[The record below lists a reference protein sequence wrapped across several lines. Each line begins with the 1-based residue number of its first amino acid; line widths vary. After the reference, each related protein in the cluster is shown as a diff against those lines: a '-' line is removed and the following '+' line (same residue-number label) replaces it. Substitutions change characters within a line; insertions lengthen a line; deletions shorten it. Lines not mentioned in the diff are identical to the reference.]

1 MVNSG
6 FKLGVAVSAVLCCAF
21 ALSAGEA
28 PPGPKEAAKPPLVSN
43 VFIDTDLRQ
52 ALQDIASQVG
62 VIIVPDESVSGLVT
76 CELQDVPLDKA
87 LEIVLAGTGF
97 VVKKTP
103 DYYLVCSSDPK
114 SASFALISET
124 RLVKLDY
131 VKAATAAKLLS
142 PGFRECVQADA
153 ESNAVCI
160 TAPPNLLERIVSDLK
175 LIDQP
180 PRHIMLDAR
189 IVVMER
195 TDLLN
200 LGIQWTWPQV
210 RAGTF
215 SSAAYHG
222 GGIRPQWPWGIEI
235 GYTPGATFTNALGLA
250 LNLLEQNGQ
259 ATVLANPQLMV
270 QDGKE
275 AEIKV
280 TTEEYF
286 QIVTSGYYTTAQLE
300 KIESGTTLK
309 ITPRIGT
316 GGEITL
322 QMETEVSDA
331 GSRSEDDLPI
341 ITRRTAKSTVRIED
355 GGTAAVAGLMDS
367 RSRLSRSRT
376 PGLGDIPIVGEL
388 FRYKDSRK
396 SSRQVAIF
404 VTARLMHQDA
414 PEFAAAQA
422 DAQGP
427 AALVGPEFKKALRES
442 LSRLAGGTDTK

>member
-1 MVNSG
+1 MNNIFV
-6 FKLGVAVSAVLCCAF
+6 
-21 ALSAGEA
+21 
-28 PPGPKEAAKPPLVSN
+28 
-43 VFIDTDLRQ
+43 DTDLRQ
-52 ALQDIASQVG
+52 ALQDVATQIGVTIVLDPTVG
-62 VIIVPDESVSGLVT
+62 GLVT
-76 CELQDVPLDKA
+76 CELKDAPLDKA
-87 LEIVLAGTGF
+87 LEILLAGTGYS
-97 VVKKTP
+97 VMKTP
-103 DYYLVCSSDPK
+103 DYYLVYSPDSK
-114 SASFALISET
+114 SPAFREVSQARLI
-124 RLVKLDY
+124 KLDY
-131 VKAATAAKLLS
+131 VDADAVMKLLS
-142 PGFRECVQADA
+142 PAYREYVQADPKA
-153 ESNAVCI
+153 NNVFI
-160 TAPPNLLERIVSDLK
+160 TAPEALLERIEGD
-175 LIDQP
+175 IRQMDQP

-215 SSAAYHG
+215 SSSAYHG
-222 GGIRPQWPWGIEI
+222 GGIRPQWPWGIDI
-235 GYTPGATFTNALGLA
+235 GYSPGAQFTNALGLA
-250 LNLLEQNGQ
+250 LNLLEQNDE

-280 TTEEYF
+280 STEEYF

-322 QMETEVSDA
+322 QMETEVSDVLA
-331 GSRSEDDLPI
+331 YKDNLPVV
-341 ITRRTAKSTVRIED
+341 TRRTAKSTVRIED

-404 VTARLMHQDA
+404 VTARLMRQDG
-414 PEFAAAQA
+414 PGPAAAQA
-422 DAQGP
+422 DVQGA

-442 LSRLAGGTDTK
+442 LSRLAGGTDKQ